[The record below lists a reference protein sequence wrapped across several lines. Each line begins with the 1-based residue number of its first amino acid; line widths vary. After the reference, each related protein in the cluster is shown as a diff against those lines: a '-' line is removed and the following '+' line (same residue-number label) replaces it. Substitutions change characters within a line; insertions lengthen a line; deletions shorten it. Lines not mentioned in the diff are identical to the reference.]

1 MKLPISWLNEYINF
15 KKSDEEISENLT
27 MIGNEV
33 ESIEKSGNIDGV
45 IVGEIKKIIPH
56 PNADKLKLTIVFDG
70 NNEIQVV
77 CGAPNIEEG
86 QKIFLATPGT
96 KLPLENGSTFEI
108 KKSKIRGEISEG
120 MICSEKE
127 LGLSD
132 NHEGIM
138 VLDNSFLIGD
148 PLSKY
153 FSETVFDLSLIHI

>member
-1 MKLPISWLNEYINF
+1 MSHHLKSIKAICKQSQMWELDNPRVVALINNVIKCVENE
-15 KKSDEEISENLT
+15 EEISENLT

-45 IVGEIKKIIPH
+45 IVAEIKKIITH

-86 QKIFLATPGT
+86 QKIFLATPVT

-108 KKSKIRGEISEG
+108 KK
-120 MICSEKE
+120 
-127 LGLSD
+127 
-132 NHEGIM
+132 
-138 VLDNSFLIGD
+138 
-148 PLSKY
+148 
-153 FSETVFDLSLIHI
+153 